1 MNRVMTKEIL
11 VQAPIEAVWHA
22 WTTAEGLSFVSGKSN
37 VDLEVGGRYEWFLDL
52 EPDEQGR
59 RGSEGSKVLAWSPKK
74 MIAFSWTFPPDVP
87 ELRYAGEMTQ
97 VVVLFDEQDDGQVR
111 VQLNMHGWQDGEAWD
126 RGWAYFDR
134 AWDLVLGRLKVV
146 LEVDGR

>member
-1 MNRVMTKEIL
+1 MM
-11 VQAPIEAVWHA
+11 
-22 WTTAEGLSFVSGKSN
+22 GKSFTHW
-37 VDLEVGGRYEWFLDL
+37 GPAAGITGTQSMQYS
-52 EPDEQGR
+52 PG
-59 RGSEGSKVLAWSPKK
+59 LANGFS
-74 MIAFSWTFPPDVP
+74 ISWTFPPDVP

-134 AWDLVLGRLKVV
+134 AWDLVLERLKA
-146 LEVDGR
+146 EVD